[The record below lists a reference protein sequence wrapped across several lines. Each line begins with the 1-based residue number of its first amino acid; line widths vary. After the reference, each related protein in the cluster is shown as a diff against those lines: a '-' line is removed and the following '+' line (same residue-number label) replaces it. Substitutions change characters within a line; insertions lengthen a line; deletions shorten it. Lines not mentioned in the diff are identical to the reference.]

1 MKRRS
6 TKQIT
11 KAYALAK
18 ALKLDA
24 TDVNLDIII
33 DSLGSENVILERL
46 REPSTQRGITK
57 IVVATIAMLVPPEVT
72 PQVIA
77 LGLLLVGA
85 QGAVT
90 PDVP

>member
-1 MKRRS
+1 MKRS